1 MLVSASAS
9 RRLNAGTSEAIAAPV
24 SSSGRC
30 ESSSSEQTWSLMT
43 AIRSNSSTIRIP
55 YGAPATSASSW
66 VDRRRPS
73 SSAARVRLTSRPVI
87 STAIALDP
95 RNRRVAWP
103 STQTQLPSLARRRT
117 SISGVRGSSGPAAA
131 SAARRLGTSS
141 GCVSA
146 RHRRP
151 ITSSWRSPS
160 AALKDGLAYS
170 IRPPESNIQT
180 RSGES
185 STKVAMRAASRA
197 LASASVICV

>member
-1 MLVSASAS
+1 
-9 RRLNAGTSEAIAAPV
+9 
-24 SSSGRC
+24 
-30 ESSSSEQTWSLMT
+30 MT
-43 AIRSNSSTIRIP
+43 AIRSNSSSIRIP
-55 YGAPATSASSW
+55 YGAPATSAASW
-66 VDRRRPS
+66 VDSRRPS

-87 STAIALDP
+87 STAIALFP

-103 STQTQLPSLARRRT
+103 STHTQLPSLARRRT
-117 SISGVRGSSGPAAA
+117 SMIGVRGSSGPAAA

-160 AALKDGLAYS
+160 AALNDGLAYS
-170 IRPPESNIQT
+170 IRPSPSNIHT

-185 STKVAMRAASRA
+185 STSVAMRADSRA